1 MRSILTLAWPA
12 VLEMCLHTVYWI
24 ADAAMVMRLGA
35 REASAVEYAATI
47 LFGVVN
53 ICGAL
58 GIGVNSL
65 VARFVGGEDHENAGT
80 TAGQAIST
88 GLAITAFLALVMGL
102 FGRPFLSWA
111 IKDGPTAALFL
122 HCPPKWN

>member
-1 MRSILTLAWPA
+1 MEQERYHPVRSILTLAWPA

-65 VARFVGGEDHENAGT
+65 VARFVGEDHENAGT

-88 GLAITAFLALVMGL
+88 GCASP
-102 FGRPFLSWA
+102 PF
-111 IKDGPTAALFL
+111 
-122 HCPPKWN
+122 